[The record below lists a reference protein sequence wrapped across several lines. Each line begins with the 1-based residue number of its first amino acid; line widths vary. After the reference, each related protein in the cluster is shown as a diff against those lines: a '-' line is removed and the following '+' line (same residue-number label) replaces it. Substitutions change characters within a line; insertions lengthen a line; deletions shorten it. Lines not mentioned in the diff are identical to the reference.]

1 MAHNAND
8 ILDDEALSAEL
19 ANWALRCG
27 VRIGASCYSP
37 AEARRILESRGM
49 ELFQVPA
56 NPLDQRV
63 ADAFPVPRQG
73 LDLHVRSAFLQGLLL
88 AGEPV
93 AAARL
98 PAASEA
104 LGRWYGWCRKMGIKP
119 LDAALS
125 IVKGF
130 QSASGVVVGVDDSLQ
145 LDEIIDAWS
154 MAKPLAEKGLATQD
168 ECIIDPRRWTN
179 PASA

>member
-1 MAHNAND
+1 
-8 ILDDEALSAEL
+8 L
-19 ANWALRCG
+19 
-27 VRIGASCYSP
+27 
-37 AEARRILESRGM
+37 
-49 ELFQVPA
+49 ELFQFPA

-63 ADAFPVPRQG
+63 TDAFPVPWQG

-93 AAARL
+93 AAAKL
-98 PAASEA
+98 PAASDA

-130 QSASGVVVGVDDSLQ
+130 QSVSGVVVGVDDASQ
-145 LDEIIDAWS
+145 LDEIIDAWT
-154 MAKPLAEKGLATQD
+154 MARPLSEKGLATQD
-168 ECIIDPRRWTN
+168 VRIIDPRRWTN
-179 PASA
+179 PA